1 MGGHLMFSTWN
12 SPNPVLYGS
21 GTSKAVGAQLQR
33 FGCKKVIVV
42 YDKGVKAA
50 GIADRIV
57 GYIRDAGIG
66 TVLYDGA
73 LSDAPD
79 FTINEAGALAAR
91 ENVDGVVAVGGGSSI
106 DTGKGV
112 DVLLSNPPPINRYF
126 ARPGQ
131 PPTGDLSHLKPLI
144 VIPTTAGTGSE
155 VSPGGACADT
165 ALNTKEN
172 FGCPVSL
179 GIIDPELTLG
189 LPPAVTSMT
198 AFDALC
204 HAVEAVVS
212 NQPNAFSQI
221 YGFEAIRLIGENLP
235 AAVENGGSLKARE
248 GLHLASTMATM
259 SILGPFCNIPH
270 DIGAVICMMFH
281 IPHGVAVSA
290 CLPEIFR
297 YYAPAIPE
305 KTKKITETLGGKVP
319 ANASPEEIGDI
330 AADTVFQLMK
340 NSKLPRLMEYVGS
353 KEELLTAVPQIM
365 ATQTFFFS
373 PRPVAEPDIRDI
385 LGKSYDTQL
394 KMLQI

>member
-1 MGGHLMFSTWN
+1 MFSTWN

-21 GTSKAVGAQLQR
+21 GTSKTVGAQLKR

-50 GIADRIV
+50 GIVDKIL
-57 GYIRDAGIG
+57 GYIQDAGVQ
-66 TVLYDGA
+66 TVLFDGV
-73 LSDAPD
+73 LSDSPD
-79 FTINEAGALAAR
+79 FTINEGGALAAR

-106 DTGKGV
+106 DTGKGI
-112 DVLLSNPPPINRYF
+112 DVLLSNPPPINQYF

-131 PPTGDLSHLKPLI
+131 PPTGDISHLKPLI

-165 ALNTKEN
+165 EQGTKEN
-172 FGCPVSL
+172 FGCPVTL

-189 LPPAVTSMT
+189 MPPAVTAMT

-212 NQPNAFSQI
+212 NQPNEFSQLF
-221 YGFEAIRLIGENLP
+221 GFEAIRLIGENLP
-235 AAVENGGSLKARE
+235 AAVRDGGNLKARE

-290 CLPEIFR
+290 CLPEIFKF
-297 YYAPAIPE
+297 YAPAMPE
-305 KTKKITETLGGKVP
+305 KMKKIAEAIGGKVP
-319 ANASPEEIGDI
+319 EGATPEEIGEI
-330 AADTVFQLMK
+330 ASSAIFSLMR
-340 NSKLPRLMEYVGS
+340 NSKLPRLMEYVKS

-365 ATQTFFFS
+365 ATQIFYFS
-373 PRPVAEPDIRDI
+373 PRPVTADDITEI
-385 LGKSYDTQL
+385 LDKSYDHQL
-394 KMLQI
+394 KMV

>member
-1 MGGHLMFSTWN
+1 MFSTWN
-12 SPNPVLYGS
+12 SPNPVLFGS
-21 GTSKAVGAQLQR
+21 GSSKTVGEQLKK
-33 FGCKKVIVV
+33 FGCAKVIVV

-50 GIADRIV
+50 GIADRIIGV
-57 GYIRDAGIG
+57 IRDAGIG
-66 TVLYDGA
+66 TVLFDGV
-73 LSDAPD
+73 LTDTPD
-79 FTINEAGALAAR
+79 FTVNEGGALAVR

-106 DTGKGV
+106 DTGKGI
-112 DVLLSNPPPINRYF
+112 DVLLSNPPPINQYF
-126 ARPGQ
+126 VRPGL
-131 PPTGDLSHLKPLI
+131 PPMVDFGSLKPLI

-172 FGCPVSL
+172 FGCPVTL

-189 LPPAVTSMT
+189 LPPEVTAMT

-212 NQPNAFSQI
+212 NQPNEYSQLF
-221 YGFEAIRLIGENLP
+221 GFEAIRLIGENLF
-235 AAVENGGSLKARE
+235 AAVKDGANLKARE

-290 CLPEIFR
+290 CLPEIFKF
-297 YYAPAIPE
+297 YAPAVPE
-305 KTKKITETLGGKVP
+305 KLKRIAEALGACVP
-319 ANASPEEIGDI
+319 AGATPEEIGSLASD
-330 AADTVFQLMK
+330 AVFALMK
-340 NSKLPRLMEYVGS
+340 ASKLPRLMNYVKS

-365 ATQTFFFS
+365 ATQIFFFS
-373 PRPVAEPDIRDI
+373 PRPVTEADIISI
-385 LGKSYDTQL
+385 LDKSYDTQL
-394 KMLQI
+394 KLL

>member
-1 MGGHLMFSTWN
+1 MFSTWN

-21 GTSKAVGAQLQR
+21 GSSKVVGEQLKR

-42 YDKGVKAA
+42 FDKGVKSA
-50 GIADRIV
+50 GIVDKILLF
-57 GYIRDAGIG
+57 IKDAGID

-73 LSDAPD
+73 VSDSPD
-79 FTINEAGALAAR
+79 YTINEAGALAAR

-112 DVLLSNPPPINRYF
+112 DVLLSNPPPINQYF

-131 PPTGDLSHLKPLI
+131 PPTGDLTHLKPLI

-165 ALNTKEN
+165 QLGTKEN
-172 FGCPVSL
+172 FGCPVTL

-189 LPPAVTSMT
+189 LPPAVTAMT

-212 NQPNAFSQI
+212 NQPNEFSQLF
-221 YGFEAIRLIGENLP
+221 GFEAIRLIGENLP
-235 AAVENGGSLKARE
+235 AAVENGGNLKARE

-290 CLPEIFR
+290 CLPEIFKF
-297 YYAPAIPE
+297 YAPAVPD
-305 KTKKITETLGGKVP
+305 KMKKIAEAIGGKVP
-319 ANASPEEIGDI
+319 EGAAPEEIGEL
-330 AADTVFQLMK
+330 ASKAVFNLMK
-340 NSKLPRLMEYVGS
+340 NSKLPRLTEYVKS
-353 KEELLTAVPQIM
+353 KEELLKAVPQIM
-365 ATQTFFFS
+365 ATQVFFFS
-373 PRPVAEPDIRDI
+373 PRPVTTEDIAAI
-385 LGKSYDTQL
+385 LSKSYDHQL
-394 KMLQI
+394 QMV

>member
-1 MGGHLMFSTWN
+1 MFSTWS

-21 GTSKAVGAQLQR
+21 GSSKTIGSHLKR
-33 FGCKKVIVV
+33 FGCSKVIVV
-42 YDKGVKAA
+42 FDQGVKAA
-50 GIADRIV
+50 GIADRII
-57 GYIRDAGIG
+57 GYIREAGID
-66 TVLYDGA
+66 TVLFDGA

-79 FTINEAGALAAR
+79 YTINEAGALAVR
-91 ENVDGVVAVGGGSSI
+91 EKVDGVVAVGGGSSI

-131 PPTGDLSHLKPLI
+131 PPTGDLTRLKPLI

-165 ALNTKEN
+165 ANNTKEN

-189 LPPAVTSMT
+189 LPPAITAMT

-212 NQPNAFSQI
+212 NQPNEYSQI
-221 YGFEAIRLIGENLP
+221 FGFEAIRLIGENLV
-235 AAVENGGSLKARE
+235 AAVENGNNLKARE

-281 IPHGVAVSA
+281 IPHGAAVSA
-290 CLPEIFR
+290 CLPEIFKF
-297 YYAPAIPE
+297 YAPAVPE
-305 KTKKITETLGGKVP
+305 KMIRITEALGGKVP
-319 ANASPEEIGDI
+319 ENATPEEIGRLASETI
-330 AADTVFQLMK
+330 ITLMK
-340 NSKLPRLMEYVGS
+340 KSGLPKLTSFVKS

-365 ATQTFFFS
+365 ATQIFFFS
-373 PRPVAEPDIRDI
+373 PRPVAESDIRDI
-385 LGKSYDTQL
+385 LEKSYDIHL
-394 KMLQI
+394 KML